1 MNIELDTHTHTLA
14 SGHAYSTITEMI
26 DAAVDKGLK
35 LLAITEHAPAMPGSC
50 KDFYF
55 YNLKILPR
63 FQKGLEIMFGVEL
76 NVMVYEGRLDLP
88 ERYIECT
95 DLRIASLHP
104 PCLKPGTMAENT
116 AAVLGAIHNPYVDI
130 LGHPDDG
137 RYPLDYEKIIAE
149 AKKYGKIV
157 ELNNNSMSPLNS
169 RTNAREN
176 DRKIL
181 KLCKKYEVPVVMGTD
196 AHVSFMVGDLDKA
209 LEVVREAEFP
219 EELLMNDSVE
229 KFKRYLEAGRK
240 IGFGVH

>member
-1 MNIELDTHTHTLA
+1 MKIDLDTHTHTLA
-14 SGHAYSTITEMI
+14 SGHAYNTITEMI
-26 DAAVDKGLK
+26 SAAAEKDLK

-76 NVMVYEGRLDLP
+76 NVMDYKGHLDLP
-88 ERYIECT
+88 EKYIECT

-104 PCLKPGTMAENT
+104 PCLKPGTVEENT
-116 AAVLGAIHNPYVDI
+116 AAMLATIHNPYVDI

-137 RYPLDYEKIIAE
+137 RYPMDYERVIAE

-176 DRKIL
+176 DRIIL
-181 KLCKKYEVPVVMGTD
+181 DLCEKYEVPVVMASD
-196 AHVSFMVGDLDKA
+196 SHADFMVGDLTQAEK
-209 LEVVREAEFP
+209 LVEEVHFP
-219 EELLMNDSVE
+219 KELVLNDSVE
-229 KFKRYLEAGRK
+229 KFKKYLNLGRNK
-240 IGFGVH
+240 GRL